1 MAATCHAPTPEA
13 ELLLLC
19 ARRKWDEERARELL
33 ASVTD
38 WDPVMKLAGRHGL
51 APLVYWRLKGEH
63 AEQVPAG
70 VFTRLRDSYLH
81 ALRRGI
87 LYERELIRILDL
99 LASRGIDAV
108 GYKGPLLAA
117 MTHRQVGLRDFAD
130 LDILV
135 RKRDLPRI
143 FEALGGIGYRPQRD
157 LNPSQWKALLRFDYE
172 APMARPSDG
181 SLLDLQWA
189 SPPRFLSLPVGPNV
203 EGARFAT
210 VKLGD
215 REFRTLCVEELLLV
229 LCSYG
234 DKHVWD
240 RLQWLADAA
249 GIIETS
255 PAVDWDAVL
264 DRAARWRRRRM
275 LMLGLA
281 LAHDLL
287 EAPLPERVLREVQA
301 EPAAG
306 RLARAVRERLFDPYA
321 GETGVLRM
329 ARFHAAAMDRRRD
342 AAVYLFRLSAT
353 PTPGDWGAG
362 TLPEWLMAGYYVVR
376 PVRFFVQY
384 VFGRRGL

>member
-1 MAATCHAPTPEA
+1 MAANYHAPTPEA

-19 ARRKWDEERARELL
+19 AKRKWDVGSVQDLL
-33 ASVTD
+33 TCVTD
-38 WDPVMKLAGRHGL
+38 WDSVLKLAGRHGL
-51 APLVYWRLKGEH
+51 APMLYWRLKDEH
-63 AEQVPAG
+63 AARVPAE
-70 VFTRLRDSYLH
+70 VFTRLRTSYLH

-99 LASRGIDAV
+99 LDSRGIDAV

-117 MTHRQVGLRDFAD
+117 MTQQQVGLRDFVD
-130 LDILV
+130 LDILI

-143 FEALGGIGYRPQRD
+143 FEALGEIGYRPQRD

-203 EGARFAT
+203 EDARYAT
-210 VKLGD
+210 VKLGG
-215 REFRTLCVEELLLV
+215 REFRTLCTEDLLLV
-229 LCSYG
+229 LCSHG
-234 DKHVWD
+234 AKHVWD
-240 RLQWLADAA
+240 RLQWLADVA

-255 PAVDWDAVL
+255 PALDWDAVL
-264 DRAARWRRRRM
+264 DRAARWRRHRM

-287 EAPLPERVLREVQA
+287 ETPLPERVLRGIQA
-301 EPAAG
+301 ERAVG
-306 RLARAVRERLFDPYA
+306 QLARAVRERLFDPYA

-329 ARFHAAAMDRRRD
+329 ARFHAEAMDRWRD
-342 AAVYLFRLSAT
+342 AAVYLLRLSAT
-353 PTPGDWGAG
+353 PTPGDWGAV

-384 VFGRRGL
+384 VFGRRSL

>member
-1 MAATCHAPTPEA
+1 MAATYQAPTPEG

-19 ARRKWDEERARELL
+19 ARRKWDGERVRDLL
-33 ASVTD
+33 PCVTD
-38 WDPVMKLAGRHGL
+38 WDSVLKLAGRHGL
-51 APLVYWRLKGEH
+51 APLVYWRLKDEH
-63 AEQVPAG
+63 AATVPTEA
-70 VFTRLRDSYLH
+70 FTRLRTSYMH

-99 LASRGIDAV
+99 LASRGIEAV

-130 LDILV
+130 LDILI

-143 FEALGGIGYRPQRD
+143 FEALGETGYRPQRD

-172 APMARPSDG
+172 APMARASDG

-203 EGARFAT
+203 EGARYAT

-215 REFRTLCVEELLLV
+215 REFRTLCAEDLLLV
-229 LCSYG
+229 LCSHG
-234 DKHVWD
+234 AKHVWD
-240 RLQWLADAA
+240 RLQWLADVA

-255 PAVDWDAVL
+255 PAMDWDAVL
-264 DRAARWRRRRM
+264 DRAAEWRRRHM
-275 LMLGLA
+275 VLLGLA

-287 EAPLPERVLREVQA
+287 EAPLPERVLREIEA
-301 EPAAG
+301 EPAVG
-306 RLARAVRERLFDPYA
+306 RLARVVRERLFDPYA

-329 ARFHAAAMDRRRD
+329 ARFHAAAMDRWRD
-342 AAVYLFRLSAT
+342 AAVYLLRLSAT
-353 PTPGDWGAG
+353 PTPGDWGAV

-376 PVRFFVQY
+376 PIRFFVQY
-384 VFGRRGL
+384 VFGRRSL